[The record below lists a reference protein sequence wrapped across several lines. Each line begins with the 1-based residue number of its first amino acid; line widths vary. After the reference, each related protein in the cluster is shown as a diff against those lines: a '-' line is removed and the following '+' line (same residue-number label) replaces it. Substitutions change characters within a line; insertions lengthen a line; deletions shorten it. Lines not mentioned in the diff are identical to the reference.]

1 MLTDFYMKNLTTY
14 LLVCSLF
21 FQATAQ
27 QTADSLRGSNLTEVT
42 IKATR
47 TTEKSGMAF
56 SNIYKKELQKQNLG
70 QDLPYLLNALP
81 SVVVSSDAG
90 GGVGYTGIRVRGTD
104 PTRINVTFNGVP
116 QNDAESQGLYW
127 VNTPDLASSV
137 SSIQVQRGVGTST
150 NGGSAFGASINV
162 NTIGLENERFLE
174 TNASYGSF
182 NTSKFN
188 FKTGS
193 GLLKNGLTFDLRLSN
208 ITSDGYIERAESD
221 LKSLYGS
228 VGYYKRDNFV
238 RAIAIIG
245 HERTYQAWEGVSEE
259 MLKTNRRFNPY
270 TYEDQVDNYNQ
281 GNYQLVGSFK
291 LANALRLNST
301 LHYTRGK
308 GYYEQ
313 FRAEDNLENYGGRA
327 SVNQD
332 LVRRK
337 WLDNHFYG
345 LVYSLDYEPSKSLS
359 MVLGGGI
366 NQYLGNH
373 FGEVIKAP
381 KEPAF
386 KAFRWYES
394 DATKNDFNVFG
405 KTTYQFSK
413 VFNTFVDMQIRS
425 VGYDFSGTGDKM
437 QLLDN
442 ESNYTFFNPKIG
454 LNAQFE
460 NGFSTYASYAVGNK
474 EPSRQDFV
482 DNAPTTPKP
491 ENLQDFEVG
500 IRVARTALSGAVNFY
515 NMQYRDQLVLTG
527 AVNGTGDAIR
537 VNVPESYRR
546 GVEFELS
553 AGYNLLR
560 VAGNLTLSQNK
571 IKNFQETVVDYDTGN
586 NIVKNFKS
594 TDISFSPNV
603 VAGGQISLTPIHS
616 LEISLLP
623 KYVGRQFLDNTSSL
637 NKRINPYFLTD
648 IRINFTPQTSGLLKQ
663 LRFDLLVNN
672 VFNRLYESNGY
683 TYSYVF
689 DRQLSVN
696 NFYYPQAGTNFLLGC
711 GFRF

>member
-291 LANALRLNST
+291 LANALHAWKRL
-301 LHYTRGK
+301 L
-308 GYYEQ
+308 
-313 FRAEDNLENYGGRA
+313 
-327 SVNQD
+327 
-332 LVRRK
+332 
-337 WLDNHFYG
+337 
-345 LVYSLDYEPSKSLS
+345 
-359 MVLGGGI
+359 
-366 NQYLGNH
+366 
-373 FGEVIKAP
+373 
-381 KEPAF
+381 
-386 KAFRWYES
+386 
-394 DATKNDFNVFG
+394 
-405 KTTYQFSK
+405 
-413 VFNTFVDMQIRS
+413 
-425 VGYDFSGTGDKM
+425 
-437 QLLDN
+437 
-442 ESNYTFFNPKIG
+442 
-454 LNAQFE
+454 
-460 NGFSTYASYAVGNK
+460 
-474 EPSRQDFV
+474 
-482 DNAPTTPKP
+482 
-491 ENLQDFEVG
+491 
-500 IRVARTALSGAVNFY
+500 
-515 NMQYRDQLVLTG
+515 
-527 AVNGTGDAIR
+527 
-537 VNVPESYRR
+537 
-546 GVEFELS
+546 
-553 AGYNLLR
+553 
-560 VAGNLTLSQNK
+560 
-571 IKNFQETVVDYDTGN
+571 
-586 NIVKNFKS
+586 
-594 TDISFSPNV
+594 
-603 VAGGQISLTPIHS
+603 
-616 LEISLLP
+616 
-623 KYVGRQFLDNTSSL
+623 
-637 NKRINPYFLTD
+637 
-648 IRINFTPQTSGLLKQ
+648 
-663 LRFDLLVNN
+663 
-672 VFNRLYESNGY
+672 
-683 TYSYVF
+683 
-689 DRQLSVN
+689 
-696 NFYYPQAGTNFLLGC
+696 
-711 GFRF
+711 